1 MNESVNDSLD
11 MIKPDEGEFKQKKSE
26 ILISTPLDPID
37 ENEDDFSPMP
47 TRQFELQ
54 NDDGNMVNHTPL
66 GFDNS
71 ALNDNLVRDSS
82 KNNP

>member
-1 MNESVNDSLD
+1 MNESINDSLD

-47 TRQFELQ
+47 TRQFEL
-54 NDDGNMVNHTPL
+54 
-66 GFDNS
+66 
-71 ALNDNLVRDSS
+71 
-82 KNNP
+82 